1 MFERLKEAL
10 DAVLDAATPP
20 GDSRDVIHKMHEAV
34 VETRVALDSMR
45 DGIAVTEQKLAA
57 ERKHLDDAER
67 RGRMA
72 TEIGDQETARIAEQY
87 MAKHGERLLVLE
99 HKLTAEREEFQL
111 AEREFNEMREKLR
124 TARDTHSPSDANT
137 RIESAWRDIEAAG
150 GTRPDTDLN
159 DELLRSKFDRAASEA
174 RAEEQLRQLKKKMG
188 R

>member
-1 MFERLKEAL
+1 VFERLKEAL
-10 DAVLDAATPP
+10 DAVLDAATPAS
-20 GDSRDVIHKMHEAV
+20 DSRDVIHKMHEAV

-45 DGIAVTEQKLAA
+45 DGIAVTERRLAV

-72 TEIGDQETARIAEQY
+72 AEIGDQETAQIAEQY
-87 MAKHGERLLVLE
+87 TAKHGERLLVLE

-124 TARDTHSPSDANT
+124 RAREHSPSDT
-137 RIESAWRDIEAAG
+137 SGRIESAWRDIEAAG
-150 GTRPDTDLN
+150 GTRPETDLN

>member
-20 GDSRDVIHKMHEAV
+20 GDSRDVIHKMRDAV
-34 VETRVALDSMR
+34 IETRVALDSMR
-45 DGIAVTEQKLAA
+45 DGIAATEQKLAA
-57 ERKHLDDAER
+57 ERRHLDDAQR

-72 TEIGDQETARIAEQY
+72 TEIDDLETAQIAEQY
-87 MAKHGERLLVLE
+87 IAKHGERVRVLE
-99 HKLTAEREEFQL
+99 DKLAAEREEFQL
-111 AEREFNEMREKLR
+111 AEREFTEMREKLR
-124 TARDTHSPSDANT
+124 TARDMHSPSDASS

-150 GTRPDTDLN
+150 GTRPETDLN

>member
-20 GDSRDVIHKMHEAV
+20 SDSRDVIHKMRDAV
-34 VETRVALDSMR
+34 VETRVALESMR
-45 DGIAVTEQKLAA
+45 DGIAVTEKQLAA
-57 ERKHLDDAER
+57 ERTKREDAER

-72 TEIGDQETARIAEQY
+72 REIGDEETAQIAEQY
-87 MAKHGERLLVLE
+87 QEKHGERQQVLE

-124 TARDTHSPSDANT
+124 SAREHSPADTSG

-150 GTRPDTDLN
+150 GTRPETDLN

-174 RAEEQLRQLKKKMG
+174 RAEEKLRQLKKKMG